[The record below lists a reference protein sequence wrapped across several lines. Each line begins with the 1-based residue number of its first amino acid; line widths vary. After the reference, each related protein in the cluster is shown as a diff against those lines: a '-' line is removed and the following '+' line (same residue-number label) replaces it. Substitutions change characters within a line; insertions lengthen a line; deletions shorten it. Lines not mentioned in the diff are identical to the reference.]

1 MLRAP
6 NVGGDQTIGKVSK
19 PAMGSGPRSHAARQG
34 AGLARQPSG
43 SLIPAPVRL

>member
-19 PAMGSGPRSHAARQG
+19 PAMGSGPGVMLPAKAP
-34 AGLARQPSG
+34 AWLASR
-43 SLIPAPVRL
+43 LAP